1 MEKRNDEKGKE
12 HEKIRCKNYTDS
24 EIVERTERYMES
36 MSDAVSNLRGLIKI
50 VTHIVEHDIDDRWIG
65 VLYFLEKLEEDFRDI
80 YGGIG
85 YGLHYRQEQNTEET
99 KPYVD
104 IGKIAPFIKEAKKEI
119 NRSVADKLAEATV
132 LLIITHPS
140 LRWNRSGY
148 EQCMGRIVH
157 LMYNGQIGIIEKMC
171 HVLTDVEKK
180 GPWSEFINDVLRLT
194 EKFRDERNKHNLIGK
209 DDENMEEESMIE
221 PFIKDEE
228 IERKRTTE
236 DRLIEKITLFVIL
249 RPIFGWERSGF
260 EQCREIVRKMLHDGG
275 LSLMEGFCVGIR
287 VTESMG
293 SLWFELA
300 NEILGLIGEFKRSEN
315 QAKKDKN

>member
-1 MEKRNDEKGKE
+1 
-12 HEKIRCKNYTDS
+12 
-24 EIVERTERYMES
+24 
-36 MSDAVSNLRGLIKI
+36 
-50 VTHIVEHDIDDRWIG
+50 
-65 VLYFLEKLEEDFRDI
+65 
-80 YGGIG
+80 
-85 YGLHYRQEQNTEET
+85 
-99 KPYVD
+99 
-104 IGKIAPFIKEAKKEI
+104 
-119 NRSVADKLAEATV
+119 
-132 LLIITHPS
+132 
-140 LRWNRSGY
+140 
-148 EQCMGRIVH
+148 
-157 LMYNGQIGIIEKMC
+157 MYNGQIGIIEKMC

-180 GPWSEFINDVLRLT
+180 GPWSELINDVLRLT

-209 DDENMEEESMIE
+209 DDENMEGESMIE

-228 IERKRTTE
+228 IERQRTTE

-275 LSLMEGFCVGIR
+275 LSLIEGFCVGIR